1 VKEEACFIVGKIV
14 GVHGIRG
21 NLKLLPYIESPALL
35 STGESVFLGSP
46 AAAEKPFVIRWAKPH
61 QRIFL
66 MALEDVDDRDAAER
80 IVGLDVFMEKSRL
93 PDLEDGSYY
102 WSDLIGLAVQTVDRQ
117 PLGTLSSIFR
127 TGSNDVYVVRAGDD
141 ETLIPALASVVKA
154 VDLENGTMT
163 VALPEGLA

>member
-1 VKEEACFIVGKIV
+1 
-14 GVHGIRG
+14 
-21 NLKLLPYIESPALL
+21 
-35 STGESVFLGSP
+35 
-46 AAAEKPFVIRWAKPH
+46 
-61 QRIFL
+61 
-66 MALEDVDDRDAAER
+66 
-80 IVGLDVFMEKSRL
+80 MEKSRL